1 MTQYNTLN
9 LKLFNSQYN
18 KLKSGIKNDTQEIFH
33 HILSAMMILI
43 FHREKNQSGQK
54 FSEIQHIFSL
64 WA

>member
-18 KLKSGIKNDTQEIFH
+18 KLKSGIKNDTQKIFH

-43 FHREKNQSGQK
+43 FHMEKNQSEQK